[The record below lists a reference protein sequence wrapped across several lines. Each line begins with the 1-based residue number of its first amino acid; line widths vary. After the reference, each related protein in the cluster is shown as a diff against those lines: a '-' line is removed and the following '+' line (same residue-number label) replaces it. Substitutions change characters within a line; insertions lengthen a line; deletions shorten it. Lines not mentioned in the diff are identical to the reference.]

1 MEVRLLTRVRRII
14 QAVRYDLR
22 PEIPSVPCD
31 AEGNPRVKNFNVKLF
46 KIIGND
52 VPVLYRTTKL
62 RYRRKS
68 PDGKWTAW
76 IDKQDSDTIS
86 VQTGV
91 YVLYEIEAYHGGS
104 LLTSLGVS
112 TTLDG
117 RIGNKGAK
125 QRVRVWDRGHSYL
138 QGKDKEDWYDIALYR
153 DDATRAYEKYLCLVS
168 HGPRNITPKEDVA
181 QRLGYWALASE
192 FEFIATRLLLAERIT
207 ADQIDATGLC
217 ATNADIS
224 GKITATKG
232 EIGAFNIESGGLSNV
247 SDNPNASIRI
257 EKNGG
262 RRFVVNSGDSSP
274 MCAIRGDE
282 GTALSVSAYGTNST
296 GIELI
301 AQAGRNTTALRSYGN
316 VNLIARDSEAIN
328 IHGLCLNC
336 RTVNGSASIG
346 TDDDVIV
353 VNNSQWA
360 ELTMPA
366 NAQAGKILFIKQLT
380 GTGVKFVNAGI
391 YDPTGNSLNWGYT
404 LNKYAH
410 AVLLVHLGDRHW
422 AIMNGW

>member
-1 MEVRLLTRVRRII
+1 MGKITG
-14 QAVRYDLR
+14 
-22 PEIPSVPCD
+22 S
-31 AEGNPRVKNFNVKLF
+31 FNLVM
-46 KIIGND
+46 
-52 VPVLYRTTKL
+52 V
-62 RYRRKS
+62 
-68 PDGKWTAW
+68 
-76 IDKQDSDTIS
+76 
-86 VQTGV
+86 
-91 YVLYEIEAYHGGS
+91 E
-104 LLTSLGVS
+104 
-112 TTLDG
+112 
-117 RIGNKGAK
+117 KGAK
-125 QRVRVWDRGHSYL
+125 LRLRDWSSGNVLYCE
-138 QGKDKEDWYDIALYR
+138 GKEGEEFYDVTVYDIRL
-153 DDATRAYEKYLCLVS
+153 YLCLKTHYS
-168 HGPRNITPKEDVA
+168 NTTTPPESISKHEGLWEVA
-181 QRLGYWALASE
+181 QDWV
-192 FEFIATRLLLAERIT
+192 FVATKLLLSEKIK

-262 RRFVVNSGDSSP
+262 RHFVVNSGDSSS

-353 VNNSQWA
+353 VNNSEWA